1 MAMAVLG
8 PWVCFDDLGNLPWY
22 EVPTTPPNILGY
34 LSLVILSALYT
45 KTELVGVGITQYASS
60 SRITHSGRTHTAG
73 ADYPPALLCVCYLY
87 LTPTRCGQVC
97 VF

>member
-45 KTELVGVGITQYASS
+45 KTELVGVGISQYASSS
-60 SRITHSGRTHTAG
+60 SRITHSGRTHTG
-73 ADYPPALLCVCYLY
+73 AALLCVC
-87 LTPTRCGQVC
+87 
-97 VF
+97 F